1 MCLNKM
7 LDLSYRISVLEG
19 QEVRICKEGAPP
31 SYH

>member
-1 MCLNKM
+1 M

-31 SYH
+31 NYH